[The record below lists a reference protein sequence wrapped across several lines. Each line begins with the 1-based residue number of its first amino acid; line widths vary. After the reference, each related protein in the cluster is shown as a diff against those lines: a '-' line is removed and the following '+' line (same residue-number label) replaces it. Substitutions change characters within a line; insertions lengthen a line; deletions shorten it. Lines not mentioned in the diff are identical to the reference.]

1 MFIGFRSR
9 DSVLWT
15 FIYYH
20 ILTYLRSW
28 SHGVETVSDSLP
40 AFFPVNLHG
49 LTARNIVRP
58 EALAQWQRNTTK
70 HDETAQLRRG
80 NEQNSK
86 ANRSSNGSARP
97 SKAFIFMRSR
107 SKVSLTCT
115 RILKATAHCSE
126 VSLPTVLFRNSADST
141 QQKSPSFCFL
151 PAWWVLSMA
160 KERTAIR
167 KARVQGIALKRAG
180 FLQKLATRNPLI
192 AGHLPR

>member
-1 MFIGFRSR
+1 MELKLFRIASPLSSR
-9 DSVLWT
+9 SIFMVWLPGTSSGQKPW
-15 FIYYH
+15 H
-20 ILTYLRSW
+20 IDDVTR
-28 SHGVETVSDSLP
+28 
-40 AFFPVNLHG
+40 
-49 LTARNIVRP
+49 RNSP
-58 EALAQWQRNTTK
+58 
-70 HDETAQLRRG
+70 G
-80 NEQNSK
+80 NEGNSK

-126 VSLPTVLFRNSADST
+126 VSLPTVLFRNAADST

-180 FLQKLATRNPLI
+180 FLQRLATRNPLI